1 MKRTKP
7 DGVIPLEELGRSAAR
22 RRRGAALLGAVALAA
37 SGALSGCVGDVGG
50 DRDGRDGRDEPPGDS
65 GLVDVAGAG
74 MRRMTPEQFTS
85 SMRDLFGDPGLELDL
100 DPDAGEVASLLAV
113 DKLNAA
119 AEAIVARRASWGT
132 QVFPCDTR
140 GADDEACVDGFV
152 RTFGR
157 RAFRH
162 TLDEAEV
169 AMLKGQF
176 ARAREEQSFEDALLV
191 VLKTMI
197 QSPNVYYLVELGRDG
212 DGSDGLASGVR
223 PLTGW
228 ERASRLSYFLW
239 NTTPDDALLDAAESG
254 ALDTAEG
261 VREQAERLLAHD
273 RARATAKRF
282 FAGWLQL
289 DGTNKH
295 ASLENAPKSPE
306 IYPEDSPALRAAMR
320 AEIEALAERVLFEGD
335 GRFETLLTTTD
346 AYVNGPLAAL
356 YGVEGPA
363 DESSFAWVSLPADQR
378 AGIFTRAAFLS
389 VFGSVEVKSP
399 IRRGAYILEEVLC
412 RPLGPPPPNASDVP
426 VKGGAVEEGGAVVH
440 RTIRQDVEA
449 KTSSETCASCH
460 KAINPIGFAFEHY
473 DALGRWQAQETGGDA
488 EDRYALDIDA
498 RGRLPAIGRDEESV
512 EVDGGVEMSAALAA
526 SAAARACLTKH
537 FFQTALRRVPVDQDL
552 ASVEAATPAPESG
565 GSLRDLI
572 LDLTTSN
579 AFLHLRKPEG

>member
-7 DGVIPLEELGRSAAR
+7 GGVKPLDVLDRFTAPGRRATALA
-22 RRRGAALLGAVALAA
+22 GAIVLAA
-37 SGALSGCVGDVGG
+37 SHLLSGCVGDLGG
-50 DRDGRDGRDEPPGDS
+50 DRGGSPSAS
-65 GLVDVAGAG
+65 GLVDVAPAG
-74 MRRMTPEQFTS
+74 MRRMTPAQFTS

-100 DPDAGEVASLLAV
+100 DPDTGEVASLLAV

-132 QVFPCDTR
+132 PVFPCDTT

-157 RAFRH
+157 RAFRR

-169 AMLKGQF
+169 AMLKGQY

-191 VLKTMI
+191 VLETMI
-197 QSPNVYYLVELGRDG
+197 QSPNVYYFVELGRGG
-212 DGSDGLASGVR
+212 DGSEPLASGVR

-261 VREQAERLLAHD
+261 VRAQAERLLSND
-273 RARATAKRF
+273 RARATARRF
-282 FAGWLQL
+282 FADWLEL

-295 ASLENAPKSPE
+295 ASLEGAPKSPE

-320 AEIEALAERVLFEGD
+320 TELEALVERVLFEGD

-363 DESSFAWVSLPADQR
+363 DERTFSWVSLPRDQR
-378 AGIFTRAAFLS
+378 AGLFTRAAFLS
-389 VFGSVEVKSP
+389 VFGSLEVKSP
-399 IRRGAYILEEVLC
+399 IRRGAYILEQVLC

-426 VKGGAVEEGGAVVH
+426 VKGGAVEENGEVVH

-449 KTSSETCASCH
+449 KTSSGACASCH
-460 KAINPIGFAFEHY
+460 RTINPIGFAFEHY
-473 DALGRWQAQETGGDA
+473 DALGRWQSQEAGGDA
-488 EDRYALDIDA
+488 QAPYLLDIDA
-498 RGRLPAIGRDEESV
+498 RGSLPALPPDEEGV
-512 EVDGGVEMSAALAA
+512 EVDGGVGMSAALAA
-526 SAAARACLTKH
+526 SPAARACLTKR
-537 FFQTALRRVPVDQDL
+537 FFQTALRRVPIDQDL
-552 ASVEAATPAPESG
+552 ASIEAATPTPESG
-565 GSLRDLI
+565 GSVRDLI
-572 LDLTTSN
+572 VSLTTSN
-579 AFLHLRKPEG
+579 AFLHLRQIEE

>member
-1 MKRTKP
+1 MKRTMP
-7 DGVIPLEELGRSAAR
+7 DGVLPLETLGRSAAP
-22 RRRGAALLGAVALAA
+22 RRRGAALLGAVALAT
-37 SGALSGCVGDVGG
+37 SGALAGCVGDVGG
-50 DRDGRDGRDEPPGDS
+50 DRDGRDGPPRDS
-65 GLVDVAGAG
+65 GLVDVASAG

-85 SMRDLFGDPGLELDL
+85 SMRDLFGDPGLDLDL

-132 QVFPCDTR
+132 PVFPCDTR

-197 QSPNVYYLVELGRDG
+197 QSPNVYYFVELGRDG
-212 DGSDGLASGVR
+212 DGGDALASGVR

-239 NTTPDDALLDAAESG
+239 NTMPDDALLDGAESG

-261 VREQAERLLAHD
+261 VRAQAERLLSHD

-282 FAGWLQL
+282 FAEWLQL
-289 DGTNKH
+289 DGSNKH
-295 ASLENAPKSPE
+295 ASLENAPKSRE
-306 IYPEDSPALRAAMR
+306 LYPEDSPALRAAMR
-320 AEIEALAERVLFEGD
+320 AEVEALAERVLFEGD

-363 DESSFAWVSLPADQR
+363 GDGAFAWVSLPADQR
-378 AGIFTRAAFLS
+378 AGLFTRAAFLS

-426 VKGGAVEEGGAVVH
+426 VKGGAVEEGGALVH
-440 RTIRQDVEA
+440 RTVREDVEA
-449 KTSSETCASCH
+449 KTSSETCAICH

-473 DALGRWQAQETGGDA
+473 DALGRWQAQETGEDA
-488 EDRYALDIDA
+488 GALDIDA
-498 RGRLPAIGRDEESV
+498 RGRLPAIGPDGESV

-526 SAAARACLTKH
+526 SAAARACLTRH
-537 FFQTALRRVPVDQDL
+537 FFQTALRRIPVDQDL
-552 ASVEAATPAPESG
+552 ASIEAATPAPESG

-572 LDLTTSN
+572 LDLTTSH

>member
-1 MKRTKP
+1 MERTAP
-7 DGVIPLEELGRSAAR
+7 IGVKFLEKVDLFAASR
-22 RRRGAALLGAVALAA
+22 RRATAWVGALALAA
-37 SGALSGCVGDVGG
+37 SGSAAGCVGRAGG
-50 DRDGRDGRDEPPGDS
+50 GGEGPSGES
-65 GLVDVAGAG
+65 GLVDVAPAG
-74 MRRMTPEQFTS
+74 MRRMTPEQFTN
-85 SMRDLFGDPGLELDL
+85 SMRDLFGDPALDL
-100 DPDAGEVASLLAV
+100 DLDADTGEVISLLAV

-119 AEAIVARRASWGT
+119 AEAIVARRPSWGT
-132 QVFPCDTR
+132 AVFPCDTS
-140 GADDEACVDGFV
+140 GPDDEVCVDDFV

-169 AMLKGQF
+169 AMLKGQVS
-176 ARAREEQSFEDALLV
+176 RARKEQSFEDALLV

-197 QSPNVYYLVELGRDG
+197 QSPGVYYLVELGRDVDG
-212 DGSDGLASGVR
+212 DGGEALASGVR

-228 ERASRLSYFLW
+228 ERAARLSYFLW

-261 VREQAERLLAHD
+261 VRAQAERLLSDD
-273 RARATAKRF
+273 RARATARRF
-282 FAGWLQL
+282 FAEWLEL

-295 ASLENAPKSPE
+295 ASLESAPKSPE
-306 IYPEDSPALRAAMR
+306 LYPEDSPALRAAMR

-363 DESSFAWVSLPADQR
+363 GDSEFAWVSLPGDQR

-389 VFGSVEVKSP
+389 VFGSIEVKSP

-426 VKGGAVEEGGAVVH
+426 VKGGVVEENGELVQ

-449 KTSSETCASCH
+449 KTSSGNCVSCH
-460 KAINPIGFAFEHY
+460 ATINPIGFAFEQY
-473 DALGRWQAQETGGDA
+473 DALGRWQSQETGGGEA
-488 EDRYALDIDA
+488 APYALDIDA
-498 RGRLPAIGRDEESV
+498 RGRLPAVGPDAEGV
-512 EVDGGVEMSAALAA
+512 EVDGAVEMSAALAA

-537 FFQTALRRVPVDQDL
+537 LFQTALRRVPVDQDL
-552 ASVEAATPAPESG
+552 ASIEAATPAPESG

-572 LDLTTSN
+572 LDLTTSD
-579 AFLHLRKPEG
+579 AFLHLRQPEE

>member
-1 MKRTKP
+1 
-7 DGVIPLEELGRSAAR
+7 
-22 RRRGAALLGAVALAA
+22 ALLGAAALAA

-50 DRDGRDGRDEPPGDS
+50 DRDGRDGATGDS
-65 GLVDVAGAG
+65 GLVDVASAG
-74 MRRMTPEQFTS
+74 LRRMTPEQFTS

-157 RAFRH
+157 RAFRR

-197 QSPNVYYLVELGRDG
+197 QSPNLYYFVELGRDG
-212 DGSDGLASGVR
+212 DGGDALASGVR

-261 VREQAERLLAHD
+261 VRAQAERLLSHD

-282 FAGWLQL
+282 FADWLEL

-363 DESSFAWVSLPADQR
+363 DDGAFAWVSLPADQR
-378 AGIFTRAAFLS
+378 AGLFTRAAFLS

-426 VKGGAVEEGGAVVH
+426 VKGGAVEEGGALVR
-440 RTIRQDVEA
+440 RTIREDVEA

-488 EDRYALDIDA
+488 EDPYALDIDA
-498 RGRLPAIGRDEESV
+498 RGVLPALGPNEESV

-526 SAAARACLTKH
+526 SAAARACLTRH

>member
-7 DGVIPLEELGRSAAR
+7 DGVIPLEELRRSAAR
-22 RRRGAALLGAVALAA
+22 RRRGAALLGAAALAA

-50 DRDGRDGRDEPPGDS
+50 DRDGRDGTPGDS
-65 GLVDVAGAG
+65 GLVDVASAG
-74 MRRMTPEQFTS
+74 LRRMTPEQFTS

-212 DGSDGLASGVR
+212 DGGDALASGVR

-261 VREQAERLLAHD
+261 VRAQAERLLAHD

-282 FAGWLQL
+282 FADWLEL

-363 DESSFAWVSLPADQR
+363 DDGAFAWVSLPADQR

-426 VKGGAVEEGGAVVH
+426 VKGGAVEEDGALVH
-440 RTIRQDVEA
+440 RTIREDVEA

-488 EDRYALDIDA
+488 EDPYALDIDA
-498 RGRLPAIGRDEESV
+498 RGVLPALGPDEDSV

-526 SAAARACLTKH
+526 SAAARACLTRH